1 MNLVNNEIVEL
12 VFLGILRVLVSV
24 HLKLAS
30 KFSSQFFVLL
40 VYEGFFSFILFWG
53 SRLFSLY
60 LKN

>member
-30 KFSSQFFVLL
+30 KFSSQLFCGTFAE
-40 VYEGFFSFILFWG
+40 YEGFFSFILF
-53 SRLFSLY
+53 
-60 LKN
+60 

>member
-30 KFSSQFFVLL
+30 KFCSQFFVCYSCMKVSLALFCFKDL
-40 VYEGFFSFILFWG
+40 VCLVCT
-53 SRLFSLY
+53 
-60 LKN
+60 

>member
-30 KFSSQFFVLL
+30 EFSSQLFVVPLCMKVALALFCFEDL
-40 VYEGFFSFILFWG
+40 VCLVCT
-53 SRLFSLY
+53 
-60 LKN
+60 